1 MTPYESRLLELL
13 ERIESTLNELRD
25 HIRAQPAAASPEA
38 IEAFADEAFRD
49 RDA

>member
-13 ERIESTLNELRD
+13 ERIEATLNELRD
-25 HIRAQPAAASPEA
+25 HVRTRPAAAPSEA
-38 IEAFADEAFRD
+38 IEAFADEALRD

>member
-13 ERIESTLNELRD
+13 ERIEATLNELRD
-25 HIRAQPAAASPEA
+25 HVRTAAPSEA
-38 IEAFADEAFRD
+38 IEAFADEALRD